1 VIEWGRVP
9 WCLWLYVAIS
19 IGHIV
24 VLVFTASTPIAP
36 FVFSI
41 VFIVAWNFFLL
52 RAVRWLWIGT
62 VALGALILAVD
73 LATGTG
79 TWHGDLIGAIDLGL
93 LVLPVTGRFFAV
105 GEAAPAAT

>member
-9 WCLWLYVAIS
+9 WSLWLYVAIS
-19 IGHIV
+19 IGQIV
-24 VLVFTASTPIAP
+24 VLVFTASMHIAP
-36 FVFSI
+36 FVFFI
-41 VFIVAWNFFLL
+41 VFIAAWDFFLL

-62 VALGALILAVD
+62 VALGVLILAID

-93 LVLPVTGRFFAV
+93 LLLPTTRRFFAAS
-105 GEAAPAAT
+105 EAAPAAT